1 MKKLSE
7 MNRPGIIFL
16 LSLLTVA
23 STAQKDPEA
32 VRVLSEFSRR
42 ATQAPSVKIDFSINA
57 ENEQEGE
64 TTTME
69 GSAVI
74 SGDRYRLTMADNIIW
89 ADGRTVWNYIP
100 DANEVTIT
108 EPDPDDDSFM
118 SKPSMLFSL
127 YREGY
132 KVRLLDQNDREWI
145 IDLYPEDIRINLVRI
160 RLSIGKRLYDLRS
173 AEYRTKDGMN
183 VMLTAEKYDPGF
195 RPADGYFTFRP
206 ADYKGVEIVDMR

>member
-1 MKKLSE
+1 MHRSGL
-7 MNRPGIIFL
+7 IFL

-23 STAQKDPEA
+23 ATAQKDPEA
-32 VRVLSEFSRR
+32 VRILSEFSRK

-64 TTTME
+64 TTSME
-69 GSAVI
+69 GTAVI
-74 SGDRYRLTMADNIIW
+74 SGDRYRLTMADNTIW
-89 ADGRTVWNYIP
+89 ADGSAVWNYIP

-108 EPDPDDDSFM
+108 EPDPDNDSFM
-118 SKPSMLFSL
+118 SKPSILFSL
-127 YREGY
+127 YKEGY
-132 KVRLLDQNDREWI
+132 KVRLLDQNEKEWI

-160 RLSIGKRLYDLRS
+160 RLSIGKRLYDLKS

-183 VMLTAEKYDPGF
+183 VMLTAERYDLGF

>member
-1 MKKLSE
+1 MHRSGL
-7 MNRPGIIFL
+7 IFL

-23 STAQKDPEA
+23 ATAQKDPEA
-32 VRVLSEFSRR
+32 VRILSEFSRK
-42 ATQAPSVKIDFSINA
+42 ATQAPSVRIDFSINA

-64 TTTME
+64 TTSME
-69 GSAVI
+69 GTAVI
-74 SGDRYRLTMADNIIW
+74 SGDRYRLTMADNTIW
-89 ADGRTVWNYIP
+89 ADGSAVWNYIP

-108 EPDPDDDSFM
+108 EPDPDNDSFM
-118 SKPSMLFSL
+118 SKPSILFSL
-127 YREGY
+127 YKEGY
-132 KVRLLDQNDREWI
+132 KVRLLDQNEKEWI

-160 RLSIGKRLYDLRS
+160 RLSIGKRLYDLKS

-183 VMLTAEKYDPGF
+183 VMLTAERYDLGF